1 MQKILGPMPPAR
13 IAVSILFF
21 INGMLIGAWA
31 PMIPTFK
38 ARLDLTESQIGLII
52 LALGFGSLISMP
64 FVGAFVA
71 RNGTRLPIK
80 YLAFICSF
88 GILLLTIVPE
98 FWSAVVVMFLFGAT
112 WAGMDVAMNSNVI
125 EVEKQHRFPIMS
137 SCHGFW
143 SIGAL
148 VSALIGGFTLSF
160 FGEVGHGLFW
170 QVVFLSLFFYAVP
183 RLQKRVGLSEEEE
196 KPKLQFPRVVLP
208 YLLGVVALFSVVP
221 EGMIIDWSALFLNTE
236 RGVSIAWAGTGFAAT
251 STAMAIMRF
260 SGDHLRKRFGAEQ
273 TLRFSVV
280 TAIIGF
286 SLITLSS
293 SPYVAV
299 FGFFVSGIGLANL
312 FPIAISAAGNVP
324 NIPGGI
330 AVSMVT
336 TVGYGGILLAPPLFG
351 FIAQTWNYT
360 VVYGI
365 MPFCLLIVFFLVWT
379 VRHADT
385 RNDEDISELDH
396 AIQDG
401 DK

>member
-1 MQKILGPMPPAR
+1 MRRILGPMPTAR
-13 IAVSILFF
+13 IAVSALFL

-38 ARLDLTESQIGLII
+38 QRLELTDSQVGLVI
-52 LALGFGSLISMP
+52 LALGFGSLLAMP

-71 RNGTRLPIK
+71 KNGTRLPIK
-80 YLAFICSF
+80 YLAFLCSF
-88 GILLLTIVPE
+88 GIPFLTVVPD
-98 FWSAVVVMFLFGAT
+98 FWSALIVMFFFGAT

-125 EVEKQHRFPIMS
+125 EVEKTLKFPIMS

-148 VSALIGGFTLSF
+148 VSALVGGFTLSY
-160 FGEVGHGLFW
+160 FGEIGHGIFW
-170 QVVFLSLFFYAVP
+170 QIIFLIFYFYAMP
-183 RLQKRVGLSEEEE
+183 RLQVNSSLNDAGE
-196 KPKLQFPRVVLP
+196 KPTLQFPRAILP

-260 SGDHLRKRFGAEQ
+260 SGDHLRKRFGAVQ
-273 TLRFSVV
+273 TLRFSVIA
-280 TAIIGF
+280 AIIGF
-286 SLITLSS
+286 SLVTFST
-293 SPYVAV
+293 SPMTAV
-299 FGFFVSGIGLANL
+299 LGFFISGIGLANL

-351 FIAQTWNYT
+351 FIAQTWSYT
-360 VVYGI
+360 AVYAI
-365 MPFCLLIVFFLVWT
+365 MPLCLLIVFFLVWT
-379 VRHADT
+379 VRHADVSA
-385 RNDEDISELDH
+385 EGAGES
-396 AIQDG
+396 

>member
-1 MQKILGPMPPAR
+1 MQKIFGPMPTAR

-38 ARLDLTESQIGLII
+38 ERLDLTESQIGLVI

-64 FVGAFVA
+64 FVGAFIA
-71 RNGTRLPIK
+71 KNGTRLPIK

-88 GILLLTIVPE
+88 GIPCLTVVPE
-98 FWSAVVVMFLFGAT
+98 FWAAVIVMFLFGAS

-125 EVEKQHRFPIMS
+125 DVERKHRFPIMS

-148 VSALIGGFTLSF
+148 ISALVGGFTLSN
-160 FGEVGHGLFW
+160 FGEIGHGLFW
-170 QVVFLSLFFYAVP
+170 QVVFLVLFFYAFP
-183 RLQKRVGLSEEEE
+183 KLQLNSGLNEEGE
-196 KPKLQFPRVVLP
+196 KPKLQFPRAILP

-236 RGVSIAWAGTGFAAT
+236 RGVSIAWAGSGFAAT

-260 SGDHLRKRFGAEQ
+260 SGDHLRKRFGAVQ

-286 SLITLSS
+286 SLVTLST
-293 SPYVAV
+293 SPIMAV
-299 FGFFVSGIGLANL
+299 LGFFISGIGLANL

-351 FIAQTWNYT
+351 FIAQTWSYSM
-360 VVYGI
+360 VYAI
-365 MPFCLLIVFFLVWT
+365 MPFCLMIVFFLVWT
-379 VRHADT
+379 VRHADASADT
-385 RNDEDISELDH
+385 DAES
-396 AIQDG
+396 

>member
-1 MQKILGPMPPAR
+1 MKKILGPMPPAR
-13 IAVSILFF
+13 VAVSILFF

-38 ARLDLTESQIGLII
+38 ARLDLTESQVGLVI
-52 LALGFGSLISMP
+52 LALGFGSLLAMP

-71 RNGTRLPIK
+71 KNGTRLPIK

-88 GILLLTIVPE
+88 GIPFLSVVPD
-98 FWSAVVVMFLFGAT
+98 FWLALIVMFFFGAT

-125 EVEKQHRFPIMS
+125 EVERTFKFPIMS

-148 VSALIGGFTLSF
+148 ISALVGGFTLSY
-160 FGEVGHGLFW
+160 FGEIGHGIFW
-170 QVVFLSLFFYAVP
+170 QIIFLIFYFYAMP
-183 RLQKRVGLSEEEE
+183 RLQLNSNLNDEGE
-196 KPKLQFPRVVLP
+196 KPKLQFPRVILP

-260 SGDHLRKRFGAEQ
+260 SGDHLRKRFGAVQ
-273 TLRFSVV
+273 TLRFSVIA
-280 TAIIGF
+280 AIIGF
-286 SLITLSS
+286 SLVTLST
-293 SPYVAV
+293 SPITAV
-299 FGFFVSGIGLANL
+299 LGFFISGIGLANL

-351 FIAQTWNYT
+351 FIAQTWSYT
-360 VVYGI
+360 AVYAI

-379 VRHADT
+379 VRHADAPAEVT
-385 RNDEDISELDH
+385 AES
-396 AIQDG
+396 

>member
-1 MQKILGPMPPAR
+1 MKKILGPMPTAR
-13 IAVSILFF
+13 IAVSALFL

-38 ARLDLTESQIGLII
+38 ERLELTESQVGLVI
-52 LALGFGSLISMP
+52 LALGFGSLLAMP

-71 RNGTRLPIK
+71 KNGTRLPIK

-88 GILLLTIVPE
+88 GIPFLTLVPD
-98 FWSAVVVMFLFGAT
+98 FWSALFVMFFFGAT

-125 EVEKQHRFPIMS
+125 EVEKKHRFPIMS

-148 VSALIGGFTLSF
+148 VSALVGGFTLSY
-160 FGEVGHGLFW
+160 FGEIGHGIFW
-170 QVVFLSLFFYAVP
+170 QIIFLIFYFYAMP
-183 RLQKRVGLSEEEE
+183 RLQVNSSLNDEGE
-196 KPKLQFPRVVLP
+196 KPTLQFPRAILP

-260 SGDHLRKRFGAEQ
+260 SGDHLRKRFGAVQ
-273 TLRFSVV
+273 TLRCSVIA
-280 TAIIGF
+280 AIIGF
-286 SLITLSS
+286 SLVTLST
-293 SPYVAV
+293 SPITAV
-299 FGFFVSGIGLANL
+299 LGFFISGIGLANL

-351 FIAQTWNYT
+351 FIAQTWSYT
-360 VVYGI
+360 AVYAI
-365 MPFCLLIVFFLVWT
+365 MPVCLLIVFFLVWT
-379 VRHADT
+379 VRHADAPA
-385 RNDEDISELDH
+385 EGAAES
-396 AIQDG
+396 